1 MSFNRALHFLA
12 GQEDSGNKRSH
23 RIHDSYLSSCVF
35 FHSQPEISR
44 HDNYS
49 WDLVPSLQ
57 KSKMRHLET
66 KNPRQMPYRVHSL
79 WDARS
84 SAERQKL
91 NTINIFFIK
100 KKKANREKL
109 YPPIPSVH
117 ASSSCEASETT
128 LNLLGQACGFWELF
142 LWSKKIRNIY
152 HKIQK
157 FWFSTPLKLNFWC
170 WNLLCLLTSFQ
181 QIFDSL
187 KYKFAFFL
195 ENNFWYSLKTIIS
208 KLTTAVF

>member
-35 FHSQPEISR
+35 FHSQAEISR
-44 HDNYS
+44 RDNYS
-49 WDLVPSLQ
+49 WDLVTSLQ

-79 WDARS
+79 WDAQS

-100 KKKANREKL
+100 KKKQTGKNC
-109 YPPIPSVH
+109 IPLSPVSMLP
-117 ASSSCEASETT
+117 A
-128 LNLLGQACGFWELF
+128 LVKPVKQL
-142 LWSKKIRNIY
+142 
-152 HKIQK
+152 
-157 FWFSTPLKLNFWC
+157 
-170 WNLLCLLTSFQ
+170 
-181 QIFDSL
+181 
-187 KYKFAFFL
+187 
-195 ENNFWYSLKTIIS
+195 
-208 KLTTAVF
+208 